1 MPPSIAKRDPARQAA
16 GTSPREAPSGA
27 AQRAR
32 TAPAQAPAR
41 PARRADIAD
50 EDFPGCRPVRIRRSE
65 IGCYEGRI
73 EFWDARRETAYVAE
87 PTTTHHE
94 GPAGRL
100 AALVALV
107 AAVRGAPIATF
118 RTADLLLRGPDGER
132 ARIMQADEAIYIHP
146 GRDGPTGAAMEVAER
161 LPDVVLEVD
170 FTTDVRRRK
179 LSLYEEWGAREV
191 WVEVPDAPGRRPRS
205 RRPGLT
211 IHVLGA
217 DGRYAPAGASVA
229 FPGWRAEEIHLAL
242 GEPEL
247 SSASAKALRRVGR
260 ALGERDGTTQDD
272 HPVLRAER
280 RESRAEGF
288 AKGHAEGF
296 SGGHAEG
303 HAEGLFEGRRL
314 TREEM
319 VEPLRGLLRRMVERR
334 FGKSA
339 AKRARAWADGV
350 DCRQTILRA
359 LEGMADARNGTEF
372 TANLETYRQP

>member
-1 MPPSIAKRDPARQAA
+1 M
-16 GTSPREAPSGA
+16 
-27 AQRAR
+27 
-32 TAPAQAPAR
+32 
-41 PARRADIAD
+41 
-50 EDFPGCRPVRIRRSE
+50 
-65 IGCYEGRI
+65 
-73 EFWDARRETAYVAE
+73 
-87 PTTTHHE
+87 
-94 GPAGRL
+94 
-100 AALVALV
+100 
-107 AAVRGAPIATF
+107 
-118 RTADLLLRGPDGER
+118 
-132 ARIMQADEAIYIHP
+132 
-146 GRDGPTGAAMEVAER
+146 
-161 LPDVVLEVD
+161 
-170 FTTDVRRRK
+170 
-179 LSLYEEWGAREV
+179 
-191 WVEVPDAPGRRPRS
+191 
-205 RRPGLT
+205 
-211 IHVLGA
+211 LGA
-217 DGRYAPAGASVA
+217 DGRYAAAGASVA

-247 SSASAKALRRVGR
+247 SPASAKALRRVGR

-272 HPVLRAER
+272 HAVLHAER

-350 DCRQTILRA
+350 DCQQTILRA

>member
-16 GTSPREAPSGA
+16 GASPREAQSGT

-50 EDFPGCRPVRIRRSE
+50 EDFPGCRPVRIRRRE

-87 PTTTHHE
+87 PTTTYHE

-132 ARIMQADEAIYIHP
+132 ARIMQADEAIYTHP
-146 GRDGPTGAAMEVAER
+146 RRDGPTGAAMEVAER

-179 LSLYEEWGAREV
+179 LSLYEEWGVREV

-272 HPVLRAER
+272 HAVLHAER
-280 RESRAEGF
+280 RESHAAGRAEGF
-288 AKGHAEGF
+288 A
-296 SGGHAEG
+296 
-303 HAEGLFEGRRL
+303 EGRRL

-350 DCRQTILRA
+350 DCQQTILRA
-359 LEGMADARNGTEF
+359 LDGLADARSGTEF

>member
-16 GTSPREAPSGA
+16 GASPRQAPSGA

-32 TAPAQAPAR
+32 TAPAQAPAS
-41 PARRADIAD
+41 PVRRTDIAD
-50 EDFPGCRPVRIRRSE
+50 EDFPGCRPVRIRRRG
-65 IGCYEGRI
+65 IGCHEGRI
-73 EFWDARRETAYVAE
+73 EFRDARRETAYVAE
-87 PTTTHHE
+87 PATTHHG

-100 AALVALV
+100 AALV

-132 ARIMQADEAIYIHP
+132 ARIMQADEAIHTHP
-146 GRDGPTGAAMEVAER
+146 GRDAPTGAAMEVAER

-179 LSLYEEWGAREV
+179 LSLYEEWRAREV

-211 IHVLGA
+211 IHVLDA

-229 FPGWRAEEIHLAL
+229 FPGWRAEEIHLAP

-247 SSASAKALRRVGR
+247 SPASAKALRRVGR

-272 HPVLRAER
+272 HAVLRAPSAGKAAPRAVRKAMR
-280 RESRAEGF
+280 RAARKAAPRASSKVAG
-288 AKGHAEGF
+288 
-296 SGGHAEG
+296 
-303 HAEGLFEGRRL
+303 
-314 TREEM
+314 
-319 VEPLRGLLRRMVERR
+319 
-334 FGKSA
+334 
-339 AKRARAWADGV
+339 
-350 DCRQTILRA
+350 
-359 LEGMADARNGTEF
+359 
-372 TANLETYRQP
+372 

>member
-16 GTSPREAPSGA
+16 GASPREAPSGA

-87 PTTTHHE
+87 PTTTYHE

-179 LSLYEEWGAREV
+179 LSLYGRKLSLYEKWGAREV

-272 HPVLRAER
+272 HAVLRAER
-280 RESRAEGF
+280 RKATRPAVRKAMGRAVRK
-288 AKGHAEGF
+288 ATPKAVRK
-296 SGGHAEG
+296 A
-303 HAEGLFEGRRL
+303 
-314 TREEM
+314 T
-319 VEPLRGLLRRMVERR
+319 P
-334 FGKSA
+334 
-339 AKRARAWADGV
+339 RASPKATPRASPEAMP
-350 DCRQTILRA
+350 RA
-359 LEGMADARNGTEF
+359 SSKVAG
-372 TANLETYRQP
+372 